1 MRVEGILGSV
11 SIVFIIAPD
20 KGLLDI
26 RFLDIDIA
34 SCDRVVRSLD
44 FTIVCSEGDVF
55 L

>member
-1 MRVEGILGSV
+1 MRVEDFLGFV